1 MTNEQKIWNYLKSIG
16 CTDAGAAG
24 MMGNLK
30 AESGL
35 IPSRLEILCRKRL
48 LEHTGVNW
56 SDEEYTKA
64 VDDGRITRAQF
75 LNPLPNKKYGYG
87 ICQWTT
93 TQRKSGLYD
102 LAKSKGVSIGD
113 LDTQLEYL
121 GTELSKLFPSVLK
134 VLKSAKTVREASDIV
149 LKKFEAPADQSE
161 SVKATRAKYGQV
173 YYDRYAGKEKIMT
186 CTAKEF
192 VAVAKKYIGYEE
204 KESNANLDDFH
215 ANKGSAN
222 YTKFGK
228 WYGMN
233 PAQWCQMFVSYCAY
247 EACGNSK
254 SKGKE
259 LLCGGYSA
267 YTPTG
272 KSYFVNKKRWYTT
285 PEVGDVVYFY
295 YTNMGRVAHVGI
307 VVSVNKSN
315 KTFTT
320 VEGNTS
326 STEYARN
333 GGCVAT
339 HSYSYANVGGSNRV
353 NGFGRPVFSGSSSST
368 STSSSTLEKGST
380 GSAVKEMQKMLIAC
394 GYTCGTAG
402 ADGDFGDGTLAA
414 LKAFQ
419 KDASLTVDGLYGSA
433 SKTALTKEYADTEV
447 VIRNA
452 ITWAITI
459 AEDATH
465 GYDQTNRWGPDY
477 DCSSF
482 VISAYES
489 AGIKVKSA
497 GATYTKNI
505 ETGFKKCGFKN
516 VTSKVNLQT
525 GKGAVIGDVFL
536 KAGYHTALYLGN
548 GKIAHAS
555 LNENG
560 QITGGKTGDQASE
573 IRIQQYFYDNW
584 DTVLRY
590 ESTQES
596 TSTVETANN
605 ISKGQKWLNDN
616 YGELLKKACGGLLA
630 VDGDYGTKTRNACL
644 AVWKDVVNRKYGF
657 SLTPS
662 NTNFGDSCAK
672 AAKKATIR
680 KGASGT
686 LPYILNMIL
695 YAKGYY
701 TGDASAT
708 YSAKTKTAVVAFQKA
723 KGLSTDSIVGA
734 KTWTKLFN

>member
-1 MTNEQKIWNYLKSIG
+1 MANEQKIWNYLKSIG
-16 CTDAGAAG
+16 CTNAGAAA

-35 IPSRLEILCRKRL
+35 IPNRLEVLCRKRL

-64 VDDGRITRAQF
+64 VDDGRITRAKF

-102 LAKSKGVSIGD
+102 LAKSKCVSIGD

-134 VLKSAKTVREASDIV
+134 VLKSAKTVREASDVV

-173 YYDRYAGKEKIMT
+173 YYDKYAGKEKNMT
-186 CTAKEF
+186 CTANEF

-204 KESNANLDDFH
+204 KASNANLDDFH

-247 EACGNSK
+247 EACGNSQ

-295 YTNMGRVAHVGI
+295 YTSMGRVAHVGI

-353 NGFGRPVFSGSSSST
+353 NGFGRPVFSGSST
-368 STSSSTLEKGST
+368 STPSFTTLKKGST
-380 GSAVKEMQKMLIAC
+380 GSTVKTMQKMLIAC
-394 GYTCGTAG
+394 GYTCGQAG
-402 ADGDFGDGTLAA
+402 ADGDFGDGTLSA

-419 KDASLTVDGLYGSA
+419 KDSHLEVDGLYGSA
-433 SKTALTKEYADTEV
+433 SKKALETEYNATEQV
-447 VIRNA
+447 VRDA
-452 ITWAITI
+452 ITWAIGI
-459 AEDATH
+459 VEDPKH
-465 GYDQTNRWGPDY
+465 GYDQTNRWSPDY

-482 VISAYES
+482 VIMAYEN

-497 GATYTKNI
+497 GATYTKNM
-505 ETGFKKCGFKN
+505 ESGFTKCGFQN
-516 VTSKVNLQT
+516 VASTVDLKT
-525 GKGAVIGDVFL
+525 GKGLVRGDVLL
-536 KAGYHTALYLGN
+536 KAGYHTALYIGN
-548 GKIAHAS
+548 DKIAHAS
-555 LNENG
+555 LNEHG
-560 QITGGKTGDQASE
+560 QITGGKTGDQANE
-573 IRIQQYFYDNW
+573 IRIQQYFFDNW

-590 ESTQES
+590 EKAKET
-596 TSTVETANN
+596 TSATKPTNN
-605 ISKGQKWLNDN
+605 VAKGQKWLNSN
-616 YGELLKKACGGLLA
+616 YEELLKSACGGLLS
-630 VDGDYGTKTRNACL
+630 VDGNYGTKTRKACL
-644 AVWKDVVNRKYGF
+644 AVWKDVMNRKYKYK
-657 SLTPS
+657 LTSS
-662 NTNFGDSCAK
+662 NENFGSECFK
-672 AAKKATIR
+672 VAKKALIR
-680 KGASGT
+680 QDNTGT

-695 YAKGYY
+695 YAKGFYK
-701 TGDASAT
+701 GNASAT
-708 YSAKTKTAVVAFQKA
+708 YSEKTREAVIAFQKS
-723 KGLSTDSIVGA
+723 KRLSPDGVCGQ
-734 KTWTKLFN
+734 KTWNALFN